1 VTPLKLKTKHFG
13 EIEIDESKIIHFPTG
28 IIAFEE
34 QKRFFIID
42 NPDENI
48 PFSWLQSVDD
58 PDLAFVIIN
67 PFLFRK
73 DYEFKIPDNVI
84 QELAIQSPENVAV
97 FSIVVVPQDITKMTA
112 NLLAPVIINTKNLKG
127 KQIIL
132 DDKRYK
138 TKHYIL
144 EELKT
149 TQTGEMNNAGA
160 K

>member
-1 VTPLKLKTKHFG
+1 MKLKTKHFG

-67 PFLFRK
+67 PFYL
-73 DYEFKIPDNVI
+73 EKI
-84 QELAIQSPENVAV
+84 
-97 FSIVVVPQDITKMTA
+97 T
-112 NLLAPVIINTKNLKG
+112 NLRFP
-127 KQIIL
+127 
-132 DDKRYK
+132 
-138 TKHYIL
+138 
-144 EELKT
+144 T
-149 TQTGEMNNAGA
+149 T
-160 K
+160 